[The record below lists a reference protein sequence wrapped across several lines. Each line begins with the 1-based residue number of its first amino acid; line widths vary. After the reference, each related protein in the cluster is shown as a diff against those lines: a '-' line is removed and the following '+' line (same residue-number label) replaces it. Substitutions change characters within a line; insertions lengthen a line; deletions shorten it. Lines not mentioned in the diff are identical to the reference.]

1 MKKLLGMTSILLTT
15 GSVVFATPFT
25 PVYNT
30 FGTLS
35 GATFGGTGNPNNAV
49 AITTISSGS
58 DTITL
63 GLQAQQRYANP
74 SLANNGAGTF
84 YATPGANYGNP
95 ANPSDKTYSTLLG
108 ATWNFDLYVGLN
120 DVSGSSYTFVLL
132 YGKDGSPLVSV
143 PAGSANFTVIS
154 QNSENLDF
162 ASFGTAIGFDPN
174 ANGQY
179 DFELEA
185 FNAAGSLLGQSAID
199 VDVAPVPDAASSAW
213 LLGLGFFSLAV
224 FGFRQNR
231 LAMAR

>member
-15 GSVVFATPFT
+15 GSVVFAAPFT
-25 PVYNT
+25 PAYDT

-49 AITTISSGS
+49 AITTITSGS

-74 SLANNGAGTF
+74 ALANNGAGTF

-108 ATWNFDLYVGLN
+108 ATWNFDLYGNLVDN
-120 DVSGSSYTFVLL
+120 SGATYSFILL
-132 YGKDGSPLVSV
+132 YGKDGSPLVSL
-143 PAGSANFTVIS
+143 PFGSANFTETT

-162 ASFGTAIGFDPN
+162 ATFGTAIGFDPN
-174 ANGQY
+174 ADGQY

-185 FNAAGSLLGQSAID
+185 YNAAGTLLGDSAII
-199 VDVAPVPDAASSAW
+199 VDVGTVPDAATTAG
-213 LLGLGFFSLAV
+213 LLGLGFLTLAV

-231 LAMAR
+231 LQVTK